1 VAASYTTW
9 LPVDAGADVL
19 GLLPAPH
26 QQLRALQASFVRAG
40 LDPALLESCRTHMD
54 ALVRGAPSPVTANG
68 SMSDG
73 ERAAVG
79 FAEQFV
85 LDPRGVTDAQVDE
98 LHRLFPAPQLAA
110 LTTAV
115 ATFDAVARVKA
126 VLADPAGT
134 PARVDLPL
142 AEEE

>member
-9 LPVDAGADVL
+9 LPVDAGADVWDL
-19 GLLPAPH
+19 VPVPH
-26 QQLRALQASFVRAG
+26 QHLQELHASLVRAG
-40 LDPALLESCRTHMD
+40 LDPTLLEACRTRID
-54 ALVRGAPSPVTANG
+54 ALVGGVSTGTAHG
-68 SMSDG
+68 SMSDS

-85 LDPRGVTDAQVDE
+85 LDPRGVTHAQAAE

-115 ATFDAVARVKA
+115 ATLDAVARVKA

-134 PARVDLPL
+134 PASVDVPFGG
-142 AEEE
+142 ED

>member
-1 VAASYTTW
+1 VAAPYTTW
-9 LPVDAGADVL
+9 LPVDAGTDVWDL
-19 GLLPAPH
+19 VPAPH
-26 QQLRALQASFVRAG
+26 QYLRELHASLVRAG
-40 LDPALLESCRTHMD
+40 LDPALLEACRTRID
-54 ALVRGAPSPVTANG
+54 ALVGCEARVSSDG
-68 SMSDG
+68 SMSDAT
-73 ERAAVG
+73 RAAVG

-85 LDPRGVTDAQVDE
+85 LDPRGVTDAQADE

-134 PARVDLPL
+134 PASVDVLL
-142 AEEE
+142 DEED